1 MEYPKVLIFDSAELL
16 AEGFAE
22 FFAEEVRTLLREKK
36 FITVALSGGNTPTK
50 VFENLAG
57 KFKDIIEWNRI
68 HFYWVDER
76 CVPMNSVESNYG
88 NAWRVLFEKTGI
100 VAEQLH
106 PIYGETDPDDE
117 IHRYED
123 AILKYVQLKDGIPC
137 FDMILLGLG
146 EDGHTAS
153 IFPDRLDLFATQD
166 ITAHTVHPESG
177 QNRITLTGNVI
188 NNAARIY
195 FIVSGSKKSGMVKS
209 IIEETTESELLPAA
223 KVQPKD
229 GSVTWFLDS
238 EAGKE
243 L

>member
-1 MEYPKVLIFDSAELL
+1 MNNETVRIFDSVELL
-16 AEGFAE
+16 AQGFAE
-22 FFAEEVRTLLREKK
+22 FFAEEVRTLLKEKK
-36 FITVALSGGNTPTK
+36 FITVALSGGNTPLK
-50 VFENLAG
+50 IFETLAG
-57 KFKDIIEWNRI
+57 KFIDSIEWNRI

-76 CVPMNSVESNYG
+76 CVPMSSEESNYG

-100 VAEQLH
+100 SSEQLH

-123 AILKYVQLKDGIPC
+123 AILKYVQLNDGIPS

-146 EDGHTAS
+146 VDGHTAS

-166 ITAHTVHPESG
+166 ITAHTIHPESG

-188 NNAARIY
+188 NNTARIY
-195 FIVSGSKKSGMVKS
+195 FIVRGSKKSALVKS
-209 IIEETTESELLPAA
+209 IIEETSESELLPAA
-223 KVQPKD
+223 KVRPKD
-229 GSVTWFLDS
+229 GTVTWFLDS

>member
-1 MEYPKVLIFDSAELL
+1 MNNETVRIFDSVELL

-22 FFAEEVRTLLREKK
+22 FFAEEIRTLLKDKK
-36 FITVALSGGNTPTK
+36 IITVALSGGNTPLK
-50 VFENLAG
+50 IFETLAG
-57 KFKDIIEWNRI
+57 KFIDSIEWNRI

-76 CVPMNSVESNYG
+76 CVPMNSEESNYG

-100 VAEQLH
+100 GSEQLH

-123 AILKYVQLKDGIPC
+123 AILKYVQLKVGIPC

-166 ITAHTVHPESG
+166 ITAHTVHHETG
-177 QNRITLTGNVI
+177 QNRITITGNVI

-195 FIVSGSKKSGMVKS
+195 FIVSGSKKSGVVKS
-209 IIEETTESELLPAA
+209 IIEETPEGELLPAA
-223 KVQPKD
+223 KVSPKD
-229 GSVTWFLDS
+229 GTVTWFLDS
-238 EAGKE
+238 EAGRE

>member
-1 MEYPKVLIFDSAELL
+1 MNSETVRIFDSVELL

-22 FFAEEVRTLLREKK
+22 FFVEEVRTLLKEKK
-36 FITVALSGGNTPTK
+36 FITVALSGGNTPLK
-50 VFENLAG
+50 IFEALAG
-57 KFKDIIEWNRI
+57 KFINSVEWNRI

-76 CVPMNSVESNYG
+76 CVPINSGESNYG

-100 VAEQLH
+100 SSEQLH
-106 PIYGETDPDDE
+106 PIYGETDPEDE

-166 ITAHTVHPESG
+166 ITAHTKHPETG
-177 QNRITLTGNVI
+177 QNRITITGNVI

-195 FIVSGSKKSGMVKS
+195 FIVSGDKKSAIVKS
-209 IIEETTESELLPAA
+209 IIEETPESELLPAA
-223 KVQPKD
+223 KVHPKE
-229 GSVTWFLDS
+229 GTVTWFLDS
-238 EAGKE
+238 EAGKY

>member
-1 MEYPKVLIFDSAELL
+1 MKSETVRIFDSPELL

-22 FFAEEVRTLLREKK
+22 FFAEEVNILLSSKK
-36 FITVALSGGNTPTK
+36 YITVALSGGKTPLK
-50 VFENLAG
+50 IFESLAG
-57 KFKDIIEWNRI
+57 KLINSIEWNRI

-76 CVPMNSVESNYG
+76 CVPMSSEESNYG

-100 VAEQLH
+100 SSEQLH

-137 FDMILLGLG
+137 FDIILLGLG

-153 IFPDRLDLFATQD
+153 IFPGRLDLFATQD
-166 ITAHTVHPESG
+166 ITAHTVHPQTG

-195 FIVSGSKKSGMVKS
+195 FIVSGSSKSGIVKS
-209 IIEETTESELLPAA
+209 IIEETPESELLPAA
-223 KVQPKD
+223 KVRTKE
-229 GSVTWFLDS
+229 GTVTWFLDS

>member
-1 MEYPKVLIFDSAELL
+1 MNNETVRIFDSVELL

-22 FFAEEVRTLLREKK
+22 FFAEEIRTLLKDKK
-36 FITVALSGGNTPTK
+36 IITVALSGGNTPIK
-50 VFENLAG
+50 IFETLAG
-57 KFKDIIEWNRI
+57 KFIDSIEWNRI

-76 CVPMNSVESNYG
+76 CVPMNSEESNYG

-100 VAEQLH
+100 GSEQLH

-123 AILKYVQLKDGIPC
+123 AILKYAQLKDGIPC

-153 IFPDRLDLFATQD
+153 IFPDRLDLFAAQD
-166 ITAHTVHPESG
+166 ITAHTIHPESG

-195 FIVSGSKKSGMVKS
+195 FIVCGSKKSALVKS

-223 KVQPKD
+223 NVQPKD
-229 GSVTWFLDS
+229 GTVTWFLDS

>member
-1 MEYPKVLIFDSAELL
+1 MNNETVRIFDSVELL

-22 FFAEEVRTLLREKK
+22 FFAEEVNSMLKSKK
-36 FITVALSGGNTPTK
+36 IITVALSGGSTPIK
-50 VFENLAG
+50 IFETLAV
-57 KFKDIIEWNRI
+57 KFVDSIEWNRI

-76 CVPMNSVESNYG
+76 CVPMNSEESNYG

-100 VAEQLH
+100 GSEQLH

-146 EDGHTAS
+146 EDGHSAS

-166 ITAHTVHPESG
+166 ITAHTVHPVTR

-188 NNAARIY
+188 NNSARIY
-195 FIVSGSKKSGMVKS
+195 FIVSGSKKSGVVKS
-209 IIEETTESELLPAA
+209 IIEETPEGELLPAA
-223 KVQPKD
+223 KVHPKD
-229 GSVTWFLDS
+229 GTVTWFLDS
-238 EAGKE
+238 KAGRE

>member
-1 MEYPKVLIFDSAELL
+1 MNNETVRIFDSVELL
-16 AEGFAE
+16 AQGFAE
-22 FFAEEVRTLLREKK
+22 FFAEEVRTLLKNKE
-36 FITVALSGGNTPTK
+36 FITVALSGGNTPVK
-50 VFENLAG
+50 IFETLAD
-57 KFKDIIEWNRI
+57 KFIDSIEWNRI

-76 CVPMNSVESNYG
+76 CVPMNSEESNYG

-100 VAEQLH
+100 GSEQLH

-123 AILKYVQLKDGIPC
+123 AILKYAQLKDGIPC

-153 IFPDRLDLFATQD
+153 IFPDRLDLFAAQD
-166 ITAHTVHPESG
+166 ITAHTIHPESG

-195 FIVSGSKKSGMVKS
+195 FIVCGSKKSALVKS

-223 KVQPKD
+223 NVQPKD
-229 GSVTWFLDS
+229 CLLYTSD
-238 EAGKE
+238 AADE